1 MTPKKKT
8 AQSTSLSMERKRIG
22 VERKTSLHVAGGE
35 HKGIVINKEVEE
47 GEEEVPAHLCLEFR
61 VFLVAVSSGK
71 HAQEKRLLSFWFT
84 YQTAAAERARYAQQF
99 FKQLVSPLD
108 FPRGEGKLPVLS
120 SVIFSSLQIMLD
132 SSRKS

>member
-8 AQSTSLSMERKRIG
+8 AHSTSLSMERKRIGG

-71 HAQEKRLLSFWFT
+71 HAQEKRLLSFWFKSEV
-84 YQTAAAERARYAQQF
+84 AVAERARYAQQF
-99 FKQLVSPLD
+99 FKLLVSPLD
-108 FPRGEGKLPVLS
+108 FPRGQR
-120 SVIFSSLQIMLD
+120 SLTI
-132 SSRKS
+132 